1 MTQVI
6 TQIGNSEG
14 VAIPREIREK
24 SGLKKGVKV
33 NIELTHDKRVVIS
46 KVGKTRQA
54 TSITPEFLEIVK
66 GINKRYGPALKKM
79 AKI

>member
-6 TQIGNSEG
+6 TRIGNSEG
-14 VAIPREIREK
+14 VSIPKDIREK

-33 NIELTHDKRVVIS
+33 DIDLTHDNSVVIRKAGTK
-46 KVGKTRQA
+46 KVA
-54 TSITPEFLEIVK
+54 SSITPEFLDIVK

-79 AKI
+79 AKL